1 MEPTTK
7 RSSVAPTI
15 GAGEVLIGIGALVV
29 AVSIVL
35 RWADLA
41 TSQIIYRRTARGV
54 PVKVLWDYTTSLNST
69 PSLLVVLIPAL
80 LLCGLGVVLRRA
92 RFLALLGGALA
103 GAVGAMYIFQA
114 HQALS
119 ANPTSLAGI
128 GLSDFLGPA
137 PYVCIAGGA
146 IVVFSALWLML
157 RPSS

>member
-7 RSSVAPTI
+7 RSPVGLRI
-15 GAGEVLIGIGALVV
+15 GVGEVLVGIGAALV

-41 TSQIIYRRTARGV
+41 TSNTIYRRTARGV

-69 PSLLVVLIPAL
+69 PSLLVLLIPAL
-80 LLCGLGVVLRRA
+80 VLCGLGVVVLRA
-92 RFLALLGGALA
+92 RVLALLGGALA

-114 HQALS
+114 HQALRN
-119 ANPTSLAGI
+119 NPIAGV

-137 PYVCIAGGA
+137 PWVCIAGGA
-146 IVVFSALWLML
+146 VAVVGALWLML
-157 RPSS
+157 RSSS